1 MKTQSKPYP
10 YYNSPELRDLRELI
24 EYCGTTY
31 SEQIA
36 FRWLEK
42 KNEKSKTYKE
52 FKEDIEALGTYFI
65 SKNYNR
71 THIAILGENSYEW
84 IVTFFAIV
92 NSNNIVVPLD
102 KEATVDDL
110 KSIFERS
117 DSSVLIYSNVYSDEA
132 SAINCKESYN
142 IKDLNSIISKGR
154 ELIEN
159 GNDSYKTTL
168 LDAEALCAIFYTSG
182 TTSEPKGA
190 MLSHKGFASD
200 AVYTQMNSTVP
211 DSSMLVLPLHHTYAI
226 ILGLSVPMLVGSS
239 IFLNQSL
246 RNLVSDMNYSKPK
259 YMAIVPLMLETFYKK
274 IIEALN
280 KSGKKDLIDKLI
292 SISNITRCCGLD
304 LRKKLFAKIVDSFGG
319 RLELLA
325 VGGAPI
331 NADMVVYLTNIGI
344 QVLCGYG
351 TTECSP
357 IVSSVR
363 NEHYMP
369 TSSGAVVPNTY
380 ARTVNGEIQI
390 KGDIVFLGYYKNE
403 EATKE
408 VFDGEWYKTG
418 DLGEIKDN
426 YIFITGRCKNLIVL
440 SNGENVSPE
449 NIEMLLTK
457 RIPEIEEVVVYSED
471 DVIVAEIYNSQST
484 DELQT
489 LISQGIN
496 EYNAT
501 VPMYK
506 RISKTKFRD
515 VPFEKTTTKKIKR
528 ANIGGKSN
536 A

>member
-1 MKTQSKPYP
+1 MKYKPYP
-10 YYNSPELRDLRELI
+10 YYKAPQLKDLRELI
-24 EYCGTTY
+24 DFCETTY

-42 KNEKSKTYKE
+42 KSEKSKTYKE
-52 FKEDIEALGTYFI
+52 FKADIEALGTYFI
-65 SKNYNR
+65 SKGYSR
-71 THIAILGENSYEW
+71 THIAILSENSYEW
-84 IVTFFAIV
+84 IVTFFAVV
-92 NSNNIVVPLD
+92 NSNNIIVPLD

-110 KSIFERS
+110 KSIFETS
-117 DSSVLIYSNVYSDEA
+117 DSTVLVYSDTYSDEA
-132 SAINCKESYN
+132 SAINCKEMHN
-142 IKDLNSIISKGR
+142 LKDFDR
-154 ELIEN
+154 LIAEGNQLIVN
-159 GNDSYKTTL
+159 GDNSYKTTS
-168 LDAEALCAIFYTSG
+168 LDREDCCAIFYTSG

-239 IFLNQSL
+239 IFLNKSL
-246 RNLVSDMNYSKPK
+246 RNLMSDMKYSQPK
-259 YMAIVPLMLETFYKK
+259 YMAIVPLMLELFYKK
-274 IIEALN
+274 IIEAL
-280 KSGKKDLIDKLI
+280 KESDKKELIDKLI
-292 SISNITRCCGLD
+292 SISNIARCWGLD
-304 LRKKLFAKIVDSFGG
+304 LRKKFFAKIIDSFGG
-319 RLELLA
+319 QLELLA

-331 NADMVVYLTNIGI
+331 NSDMVVYLTNIGI

-363 NEHYMP
+363 NKHFMP
-369 TSSGAVVPNTY
+369 TSSGAIIPNTY
-380 ARTVNGEIQI
+380 ARTVDGEIQI

-418 DLGEIKDN
+418 DLGELKNN
-426 YIFITGRCKNLIVL
+426 YIYITGRCKNLIIL

-449 NIEMLLTK
+449 NIEMLLTNQ
-457 RIPEIEEVVVYSED
+457 IPEIEEIVVYGED
-471 DVIVAEIYNSQST
+471 DVIVAEIYNSQIT
-484 DELQT
+484 DELKTVITQK
-489 LISQGIN
+489 IDK
-496 EYNAT
+496 YNT
-501 VPMYK
+501 IVPMYK